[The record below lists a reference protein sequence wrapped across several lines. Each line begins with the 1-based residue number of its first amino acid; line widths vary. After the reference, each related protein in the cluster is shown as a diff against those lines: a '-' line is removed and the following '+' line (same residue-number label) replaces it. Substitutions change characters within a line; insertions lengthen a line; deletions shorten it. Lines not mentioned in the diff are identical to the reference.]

1 MIEELELD
9 TEDRLKVFTH
19 PYRMKLIHVLR
30 EMNRPATAT
39 EVARVLGD
47 GPGKVHYHMR
57 LLEQTGIVTLVRTET
72 VNGIIARF
80 YEPGARHYRVKGAS
94 LGSEGDASL
103 RDEVA
108 RLITLRFKDGLRA
121 FLERTTSTTRRPAA
135 NEEAGSF
142 LYDLTLHCS
151 DDDWLHLRTVLDEF
165 AARYREA
172 ATGTLARHIF
182 VAGATDYR
190 PDELAQAEAQHS
202 NQAALTLV
210 DGIADARWTFGVSL
224 IDTPARFRPSLPP
237 L

>member
-9 TEDRLKVFTH
+9 TEEKLKAFTH

-30 EMNRPATAT
+30 ELTRPATAT

-57 LLEQTGIVTLVRTET
+57 LLEQAGIVSLVRTET
-72 VNGIIARF
+72 VNGIVARF
-80 YEPGARHYRVKGAS
+80 YEPAARHYRVKGAS
-94 LGSEGDASL
+94 LGSDGDASL

-108 RLITLRFKDGLRA
+108 RLITLRFRDGLKA
-121 FLERTTSTTRRPAA
+121 FLERTTSTSLRPVAS
-135 NEEAGSF
+135 EEAGSF

-151 DDDWLHLRTVLDEF
+151 DVDWQNLRSILDEF
-165 AARYREA
+165 ANRHREPNEE
-172 ATGTLARHIF
+172 TLTRHIF

-190 PDELAQAEAQHS
+190 PEAAGLAASDSGTRAVPGAE
-202 NQAALTLV
+202 NAL
-210 DGIADARWTFGVSL
+210 ADARWTFGVSL
-224 IDTPARFRPSLPP
+224 IENPARFRPSLPP